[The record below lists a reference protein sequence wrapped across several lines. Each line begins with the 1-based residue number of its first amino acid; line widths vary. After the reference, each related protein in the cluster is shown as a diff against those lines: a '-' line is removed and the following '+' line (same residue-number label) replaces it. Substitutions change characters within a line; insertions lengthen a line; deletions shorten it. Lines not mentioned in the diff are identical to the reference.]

1 MGNAL
6 LVRIDLDQG
15 AQILR
20 ILDEAGLKVLVA
32 LWVHLEEYTDWRL
45 LLCSKRFDNA
55 GPLEGYGILNAA
67 LDAAG
72 FPMEKKPP
80 VLILPMTDPLVRALR
95 RYFGKARS
103 VEGMRLGGQTIGN
116 RRVEDAY
123 VYRVS

>member
-6 LVRIDLDQG
+6 LVRIDLNQG
-15 AQILR
+15 AEILR

-32 LWVHLEEYTDWRL
+32 LWVHLEEYADWRL
-45 LLCSKRFDNA
+45 LLCSKQFDGA
-55 GPLEGYGILNAA
+55 GPLEGYGVLNAA
-67 LDAAG
+67 LDGAG

-80 VLILPMTDPLVRALR
+80 VLILPMTDPFVRALR
-95 RYFGKARS
+95 RYFGKATS

-116 RRVEDAY
+116 RWVEDAY